1 MRLPGAHVTFTTR
14 QGGVSVGPYESLNL
28 GILTADDP
36 EHVTENRRRAAA
48 QAGVEAERVAMGW
61 QVHGTD
67 LKEWTGPPPDRAY
80 AQPGDKDLEK
90 VDGHLTREPGIG
102 LLVLVADCY
111 PVALSDGE
119 QVAMLHCGWRPLAGG
134 IIEKAVS
141 RFAGVPAAAV
151 GPGIGGCCYEVGD
164 EVLEAFSGIEEA
176 ATGHML
182 DLRAVISAQLA
193 AAGVSDVEHVDR
205 CTSCSRTCTSHT
217 AATTASPAARR
228 ASSCAMDPER
238 VRRNLERVREQ
249 IGSEVEILAAV
260 KYVEAADLPALAEA
274 GIELVGENRAQ
285 ELLEKQEAHG
295 DLFTWDF
302 IGQLQSRKVKDVA
315 PHVRL
320 IHSLASESALSKLA
334 QYPAKE
340 VLVQV
345 NVAGEDEKAGIAP
358 DALADFIARCP
369 VPVTGLMTMPP
380 FVEKAE
386 ENRRHF
392 ARLAELAGEH
402 GLARLS
408 MGTSQDYEVAA
419 QEGATIVRLGS
430 VLYD

>member
-1 MRLPGAHVTFTTR
+1 MAPRIAAALREREHSPSELRALLGREPLEALALALALRAPSEPILRWVSELRPVGLEISGADLLAAGVPEGPALGRALDETLTASSTGSCRGARRSSRPRCCSPRSTRSEAAGREVTFTTR

-151 GPGIGGCCYEVGD
+151 GPGIGGLLLRGGRRGAGGVLGHRGSGD
-164 EVLEAFSGIEEA
+164 RTHARSAGRDLGSARGCGRLGCA
-176 ATGHML
+176 ARGPLHEL
-182 DLRAVISAQLA
+182 LA
-193 AAGVSDVEHVDR
+193 
-205 CTSCSRTCTSHT
+205 RTCTSHT

-260 KYVEAADLPALAEA
+260 KYVEAD
-274 GIELVGENRAQ
+274 
-285 ELLEKQEAHG
+285 
-295 DLFTWDF
+295 
-302 IGQLQSRKVKDVA
+302 
-315 PHVRL
+315 
-320 IHSLASESALSKLA
+320 
-334 QYPAKE
+334 
-340 VLVQV
+340 
-345 NVAGEDEKAGIAP
+345 
-358 DALADFIARCP
+358 
-369 VPVTGLMTMPP
+369 
-380 FVEKAE
+380 
-386 ENRRHF
+386 
-392 ARLAELAGEH
+392 
-402 GLARLS
+402 
-408 MGTSQDYEVAA
+408 
-419 QEGATIVRLGS
+419 
-430 VLYD
+430 